1 MDFHN
6 LWATVS
12 MKLVQRPVVIPAAK
26 SRCHMMPLPPPHN
39 GHLSPTATF
48 FYPQGGHCGKSS
60 TLTAKI
66 NVPVGKQKLLV
77 YACNTAAAIFMEH
90 WGWLKYQPSVTVLGI
105 RLKEGERRKKY
116 ACLNSHCSVGI
127 MLENGAFDC
136 CGVALYMANRS
147 IPVSFI
153 VS

>member
-1 MDFHN
+1 MGYSKYEVGAKTCCN
-6 LWATVS
+6 PCSKKQVS
-12 MKLVQRPVVIPAAK
+12 YDAPTSP
-26 SRCHMMPLPPPHN
+26 PPPHN
-39 GHLSPTATF
+39 GQLSPTATF

-153 VS
+153 VSW

>member
-1 MDFHN
+1 MGYSKYEVGAKTCCN
-6 LWATVS
+6 PCSKKQVS
-12 MKLVQRPVVIPAAK
+12 YDAPT
-26 SRCHMMPLPPPHN
+26 PPPHN

-116 ACLNSHCSVGI
+116 ACLIVR
-127 MLENGAFDC
+127 LELC
-136 CGVALYMANRS
+136 WKMEPL
-147 IPVSFI
+147 I
-153 VS
+153 VVV

>member
-1 MDFHN
+1 MGYSKYEVG
-6 LWATVS
+6 AKTCCTPCSKKQVS
-12 MKLVQRPVVIPAAK
+12 YDAPTP
-26 SRCHMMPLPPPHN
+26 PPPPHN
-39 GHLSPTATF
+39 GHLSRTATF
-48 FYPQGGHCGKSS
+48 FYPQGGRCGKSS
-60 TLTAKI
+60 TLTANI

-90 WGWLKYQPSVTVLGI
+90 CGWLKYQPSVTVLGI

-116 ACLNSHCSVGI
+116 ACLNSYCSVGI
-127 MLENGAFDC
+127 MLANGAFDC

>member
-1 MDFHN
+1 MGYSKYEVG
-6 LWATVS
+6 AKTCCTPCSKKQVS
-12 MKLVQRPVVIPAAK
+12 YDAPP
-26 SRCHMMPLPPPHN
+26 PPPPPHN
-39 GHLSPTATF
+39 GHLSRTATF
-48 FYPQGGHCGKSS
+48 FYPQGGRCGKSS
-60 TLTAKI
+60 TLTANI
-66 NVPVGKQKLLV
+66 NVPVGKQELLV

-90 WGWLKYQPSVTVLGI
+90 CGWLKYQPSVTALGI

-116 ACLNSHCSVGI
+116 ACLNSYCSVGI
-127 MLENGAFDC
+127 MLANGAFDC

>member
-1 MDFHN
+1 MGYSKYEVGAKTCCN
-6 LWATVS
+6 PCSKKQVS
-12 MKLVQRPVVIPAAK
+12 YDAPTSP
-26 SRCHMMPLPPPHN
+26 PPPHN
-39 GHLSPTATF
+39 GQLSPTATF

-116 ACLNSHCSVGI
+116 ACLIVR
-127 MLENGAFDC
+127 LELC
-136 CGVALYMANRS
+136 WKMEPL
-147 IPVSFI
+147 I
-153 VS
+153 VVV

>member
-12 MKLVQRPVVIPAAK
+12 MKLVQRPVVLPAAK
-26 SRCHMMPLPPPHN
+26 SRCHMMPLPPPPPHN
-39 GHLSPTATF
+39 GHLSRTATF
-48 FYPQGGHCGKSS
+48 FYPQGGRCGKSS

-77 YACNTAAAIFMEH
+77 YACNC
-90 WGWLKYQPSVTVLGI
+90 GWLKYQPSVTVLGI

-116 ACLNSHCSVGI
+116 ACLNSYCSVGI
-127 MLENGAFDC
+127 MLANGAFDC

>member
-1 MDFHN
+1 M
-6 LWATVS
+6 ATS
-12 MKLVQRPVVIPAAK
+12 PQQPLSSIP
-26 SRCHMMPLPPPHN
+26 
-39 GHLSPTATF
+39 